1 LASISDEIVQAHYI
15 GKVARKLGVP
25 RDAVADQTRKIK
37 TATTASVP
45 KIEIPT
51 KPKIQPRRELLE
63 ERLLA
68 LAFQSDPKI
77 ISKKEIFSL
86 FSAPL
91 TTRIAEEYKKHFE
104 GKKGFDPSDFAA
116 SLPKELVQGFADM
129 ILEDVQN
136 LIEKPQILKKEQTLV
151 IRELGFLKIKDELV
165 ILGEKIR
172 EYEEKD
178 EKGKL
183 RKVEEKFGKLSEKL
197 TRLEENESKS
207 IIL

>member
-1 LASISDEIVQAHYI
+1 
-15 GKVARKLGVP
+15 LGVP
-25 RDAVADQTRKIK
+25 REAVADQTRKTK
-37 TATTASVP
+37 TATTTSAP
-45 KIEIPT
+45 KIEIPA
-51 KPKIQPRRELLE
+51 KPKIKPRRELLE

-68 LAFQSDPKI
+68 LAFQSDPAILSKKSI
-77 ISKKEIFSL
+77 ISL
-86 FSAPL
+86 FATPL
-91 TTRIAEEYKKHFE
+91 TTRIVEEYKKHSK
-104 GKKGFDPSDFAA
+104 GKKEFDPSDFAA

-151 IRELGFLKIKDELV
+151 IRELGFLKIKDELTA
-165 ILGEKIR
+165 LGEKIR

-178 EKGKL
+178 EKSKL
-183 RKVEEKFGKLSEKL
+183 KKVEEKFAKLSEKL